1 VVGRLRRWL
10 FPEEEDETAFDE
22 ALIRTYLANER
33 TFLAW
38 LRSAVVLLGVGVG
51 AIALGTSGD
60 PAEAGLAFA
69 LGGFSVFTAM
79 VMVVWAY
86 VAFGTTTVSIGKR
99 RYRPG
104 RGLVATASL
113 LVLIAGVVVLT
124 LLAVEVL
131 D

>member
-1 VVGRLRRWL
+1 MVGRLRRWL
-10 FPEEEDETAFDE
+10 FPEEEDEEAFDE

-51 AIALGTSGD
+51 AIALGTTSG
-60 PAEAGLAFA
+60 ASEALAFA
-69 LGGFSVFTAM
+69 LGGFTVFTAM

-86 VAFGTTTVSIGKR
+86 VTFGATTAGIGRR
-99 RYRPG
+99 RYRPA

-113 LVLIAGVVVLT
+113 LVLVAGAVVLG
-124 LLAVEVL
+124 LLAVEVV

>member
-1 VVGRLRRWL
+1 MVGRLRRWL

-51 AIALGTSGD
+51 AIALGTTSG
-60 PAEAGLAFA
+60 ASEGLAFA
-69 LGGFSVFTAM
+69 LGGFTVFTAM

-86 VAFGTTTVSIGKR
+86 VTFGATTAGIGRR
-99 RYRPG
+99 RYRPA

-113 LVLIAGVVVLT
+113 LVLVAGAVVLG

>member
-1 VVGRLRRWL
+1 MLRRLLRWL
-10 FPEEEDETAFDE
+10 FPEDEDETAFDE

-51 AIALGTSGD
+51 AIALGTTSG
-60 PAEAGLAFA
+60 ASAALAFA
-69 LGGFSVFTAM
+69 LGGFTVFSAM

-86 VAFGTTTVSIGKR
+86 VAFGTTTASIGKR

-113 LVLIAGVVVLT
+113 LVLIAGAVVLT